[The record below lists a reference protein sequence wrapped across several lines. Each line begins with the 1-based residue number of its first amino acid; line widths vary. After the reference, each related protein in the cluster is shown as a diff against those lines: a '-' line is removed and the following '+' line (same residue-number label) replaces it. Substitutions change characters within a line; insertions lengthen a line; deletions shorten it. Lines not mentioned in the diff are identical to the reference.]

1 MSIRRRFCFI
11 PFVNRKH
18 RLEQLGSVKRLTV
31 GMLTSR
37 DSKESGRTRLSCL
50 RPARHP
56 SEMGFHIS
64 RQSESAYGV
73 LPLSPTPENATVW
86 MPLPGSRAVLRSA
99 TDGIQ
104 AVCDESQNTTGMH
117 CRASDYL
124 PTKRPIEV
132 APCVATLYLVKM
144 AQPAPL
150 ASGSRD
156 APPVGPP
163 VFGLRHRTQGY
174 RAHFQEGGHRAS

>member
-1 MSIRRRFCFI
+1 VFSQAFDRRDAH
-11 PFVNRKH
+11 KS
-18 RLEQLGSVKRLTV
+18 RL
-31 GMLTSR
+31 
-37 DSKESGRTRLSCL
+37 SKESGRTRLSCL

-56 SEMGFHIS
+56 SEIGFHIS

-86 MPLPGSRAVLRSA
+86 MPLPGSGAVLRSA

-150 ASGSRD
+150 ASGSTD
-156 APPVGPP
+156 APPAGAP
-163 VFGLRHRTQGY
+163 VSGLRHRTQGY
-174 RAHFQEGGHRAS
+174 RAHSPEGGDRAS